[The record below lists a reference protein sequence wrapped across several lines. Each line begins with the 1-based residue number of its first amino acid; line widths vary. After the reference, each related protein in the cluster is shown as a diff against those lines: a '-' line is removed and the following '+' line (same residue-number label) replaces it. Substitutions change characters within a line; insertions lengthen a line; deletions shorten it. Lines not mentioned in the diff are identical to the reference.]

1 MKKFFTILT
10 VLVTFMFPANA
21 KNIGLT
27 ISAATVDTDVTD
39 DIDNNGSIDTTK
51 AISNDIFYGSIF
63 IENSID
69 TAFGSLTFGVDIIPL
84 EAEFESRQTTQ
95 SSMKDS
101 STTTSGTNKG
111 TADVSQHLTFYVQPT
126 KDLGNG
132 LSLFGTL
139 GYVTADVSSKV
150 QSVSST
156 DKTVDQSLDGIKLGV
171 GVIRDL
177 GGSFIKLE
185 YAQTDYDDI
194 SAVTSNSTKINAD
207 IDTTALNLSIGRA
220 F

>member
-1 MKKFFTILT
+1 MKKFLTILT

-21 KNIGLT
+21 ANIGLT
-27 ISAATVDTDVTD
+27 ITAATVDTDVTD

-51 AISNDIFYGSIF
+51 AISNDIAYGSIYL
-63 IENSID
+63 ENSIE
-69 TAFGSLTFGVDIIPL
+69 TGFGSLTLGVDVIPFD
-84 EAEFESRQTTQ
+84 AEFESRSTTQ
-95 SSMKDS
+95 TSMTTS

-111 TADVSQHLTFYVQPT
+111 TADVSQHLTFYVQPA

-139 GYVTADVSSKV
+139 GYVTADVESKV

-156 DKTVDQSLDGIKLGV
+156 DKTVEQTLEGIKLGL
-171 GVIRDL
+171 GLKKDL
-177 GGSFIKLE
+177 GGAFIKLE

-194 SAVTSNSTKINAD
+194 SATTSNSTKVTAD
-207 IDTTALNLSIGRA
+207 IDTSAFNLSVGKS